1 MRTSSF
7 LESYEV
13 DLSGIPFQRRVK
25 ISDTEEDVYPYE
37 GIAAWNDAVSV
48 GRMMFDRFLEFIRKV
63 EKAAFSFDVVIRKT
77 EYQQIAFPILLGIK
91 PGEYAPAEKRSPIL
105 KYTFYA
111 RTKLNRKR

>member
-13 DLSGIPFQRRVK
+13 DLSGIPFQRRVM

-48 GRMMFDRFLEFIRKV
+48 GRMMFDRFLDFIKKV
-63 EKAAFSFDVVIRKT
+63 EKAAFSCDVVIRKA

-91 PGEYAPAEKRSPIL
+91 PGEYVPAEKRTPIL
-105 KYTFYA
+105 KYAFYA
-111 RTKLNRKR
+111 RTKLKHGR